1 MVLGFGQKIKRTQ
14 NLAVMAA
21 TGKAYRQRFHLAL
34 GSWDLR
40 NIQTVP
46 FYVIGRSGSGV
57 RVHLK
62 PAPEGTGLHG
72 PTAGAGCPAI
82 MRKILPMVGIKDCI
96 VRVQGKPKL
105 ILNIICAVHDAFT
118 DLDSNH
124 LI

>member
-1 MVLGFGQKIKRTQ
+1 
-14 NLAVMAA
+14 MAA

-96 VRVQGKPKL
+96 VRVQGNPKL